1 MSVVKG
7 KRNQSK
13 FEAFHH
19 FFKLRDEITA
29 MILNDFGFSFDKQE
43 KKRQKFAESHKDAA
57 NLDEIMKRWHT
68 KNDTFIRWFIDE
80 EGKAVMDIMRNIQRE
95 FTIANSIFPSETPAR
110 LIEFQERRRH
120 INNAIGQCYAL
131 KQEINYVIRT
141 LPVDMNRYV
150 HFAEE
155 IDEQINLFRGVR
167 KADNRLIKPKREIKE
182 GSIKD
187 HSEKLFTEL
196 NALLLKL
203 GEMEGMR
210 QGDL

>member
-13 FEAFHH
+13 FEAYHH

-43 KKRQKFAESHKDAA
+43 KKRQKYAESHKDAA
-57 NLDEIMKRWHT
+57 NLDEIMERWHT
-68 KNDTFIRWFIDE
+68 KNDSFIRWFIDE
-80 EGKAVMDIMRNIQRE
+80 EGKAIMDIMRNIQRE
-95 FTIANSIFPSETPAR
+95 FTIGNSIFPSETPAR
-110 LIEFQERRRH
+110 LIEFLERRKH

-155 IDEQINLFRGVR
+155 IDEQINLFKGVR

-182 GSIKD
+182 GSLKD
-187 HSEKLFTEL
+187 HTDKMLTEL
-196 NALLLKL
+196 HALMLRL
-203 GEMEGMR
+203 GELEGMTK
-210 QGDL
+210 G

>member
-13 FEAFHH
+13 FEAYHH
-19 FFKLRDEITA
+19 FFKLRDEVTA

-43 KKRQKFAESHKDAA
+43 KKRQKFAESHQNAS
-57 NLDEIMKRWHT
+57 NLDEIMERWHT
-68 KNDTFIRWFIDE
+68 KNDSFIRWFIVE
-80 EGKAVMDIMRNIQRE
+80 EGKAIMDIMRNIQRE
-95 FTIANSIFPSETPAR
+95 FTIGNSIFPSETPAR
-110 LIEFQERRRH
+110 LIEFLERRKH

-155 IDEQINLFRGVR
+155 IDIQINLFKGVR
-167 KADNRLIKPKREIKE
+167 KADNRLIKPKHEIKE
-182 GSIKD
+182 GSLND
-187 HSEKLFTEL
+187 HMNKMLTEL
-196 NALLLKL
+196 NSLMLRL
-203 GEMEGMR
+203 GELEGMTI
-210 QGDL
+210 G

>member
-13 FEAFHH
+13 FEAYHH

-43 KKRQKFAESHKDAA
+43 KKRQKFAESHQNAS
-57 NLDEIMKRWHT
+57 NLDEIMERWHT
-68 KNDTFIRWFIDE
+68 KNDSFIRWFIDE
-80 EGKAVMDIMRNIQRE
+80 EGKAIMDILRNIQRE
-95 FTIANSIFPSETPAR
+95 FTIGNSIFPSETPAR
-110 LIEFQERRRH
+110 LVEFLERRKH

-155 IDEQINLFRGVR
+155 IDIQINLFKGVR
-167 KADNRLIKPKREIKE
+167 KADNRLIKPKHEIKE
-182 GSIKD
+182 GSLND
-187 HSEKLFTEL
+187 HMNKMLTEL
-196 NALLLKL
+196 NSLMLRL
-203 GEMEGMR
+203 GELEGMR

>member
-13 FEAFHH
+13 FEAYHH

-43 KKRQKFAESHKDAA
+43 KKRQKFAESHQNAS
-57 NLDEIMKRWHT
+57 NLDEIMERWHT
-68 KNDTFIRWFIDE
+68 KNDSFIRWYIDE
-80 EGKAVMDIMRNIQRE
+80 EGKAIMDILRNIQRE
-95 FTIANSIFPSETPAR
+95 FTIGNSIFPSETPAR
-110 LIEFQERRRH
+110 LIEFLERRKH

-141 LPVDMNRYV
+141 LPVDINRYV

-155 IDEQINLFRGVR
+155 IDTQINLFKGVR
-167 KADNRLIKPKREIKE
+167 KADNRLIKPKHEIKE
-182 GSIKD
+182 GSLND
-187 HSEKLFTEL
+187 HMNKMLTEL
-196 NALLLKL
+196 NSLILRL
-203 GEMEGMR
+203 GELEGMTK
-210 QGDL
+210 G

>member
-13 FEAFHH
+13 FEAYHH
-19 FFKLRDEITA
+19 FFKLRDEVTA

-43 KKRQKFAESHKDAA
+43 KKRQKFAESHQNAS
-57 NLDEIMKRWHT
+57 NLDEIMERWHT
-68 KNDTFIRWFIDE
+68 KNDSFIRWFIDE
-80 EGKAVMDIMRNIQRE
+80 EGKAIMDIMRNIQRE
-95 FTIANSIFPSETPAR
+95 FTIGNSIFPSETPAR
-110 LIEFQERRRH
+110 LFEFLERRKH

-155 IDEQINLFRGVR
+155 IDIQINLFKGVR
-167 KADNRLIKPKREIKE
+167 KADNRLIKPKHEIKE
-182 GSIKD
+182 GSLND
-187 HSEKLFTEL
+187 HMDKMLTEL
-196 NALLLKL
+196 HLLMLRL
-203 GEMEGMR
+203 GELEGMR

>member
-57 NLDEIMKRWHT
+57 NLDEIMERWHT

-110 LIEFQERRRH
+110 LIEFLERRRH

>member
-13 FEAFHH
+13 FEAYHH
-19 FFKLRDEITA
+19 FFKLRDEVTA
-29 MILNDFGFSFDKQE
+29 MILNDFGFSFDNQE
-43 KKRQKFAESHKDAA
+43 KKRQKFAESHQNAS
-57 NLDEIMKRWHT
+57 NLDEIMERWHT
-68 KNDTFIRWFIDE
+68 KNDSFIRWFIDE
-80 EGKAVMDIMRNIQRE
+80 EGKAIMDIMRNIQRE
-95 FTIANSIFPSETPAR
+95 FTIGNSIFPSETPAR
-110 LIEFQERRRH
+110 LFEFLERRKH

-155 IDEQINLFRGVR
+155 IDIQINLFKGVR
-167 KADNRLIKPKREIKE
+167 KADNRLIKPKHEIKE
-182 GSIKD
+182 GSLND
-187 HSEKLFTEL
+187 HMNKMLTEL
-196 NALLLKL
+196 NSLMLRL
-203 GEMEGMR
+203 GELEGMR

>member
-1 MSVVKG
+1 MSGVKG

-13 FEAFHH
+13 FEAYHH

-43 KKRQKFAESHKDAA
+43 KKRQKYAESHKDAA
-57 NLDEIMKRWHT
+57 NLDEIMERWHT
-68 KNDTFIRWFIDE
+68 KNDSFIRWFIDE
-80 EGKAVMDIMRNIQRE
+80 EGKAIMDIMRNIQRE
-95 FTIANSIFPSETPAR
+95 FTIGNSIFPSETPAR
-110 LIEFQERRRH
+110 LIEFLERRKH

-155 IDEQINLFRGVR
+155 IDIQINLFKGVR
-167 KADNRLIKPKREIKE
+167 KADNRLIKPKYEIKE
-182 GSIKD
+182 GSLND
-187 HSEKLFTEL
+187 HMDKMLTEL
-196 NALLLKL
+196 NALMLRL
-203 GEMEGMR
+203 GELEGMTR
-210 QGDL
+210 G

>member
-13 FEAFHH
+13 FEAYHH
-19 FFKLRDEITA
+19 FFKLRDEVTA

-43 KKRQKFAESHKDAA
+43 KKRQKFAESHQNAS
-57 NLDEIMKRWHT
+57 NLDEIMERWHT
-68 KNDTFIRWFIDE
+68 KNDSFIRWFIDE
-80 EGKAVMDIMRNIQRE
+80 EGKAIMDIMRNIQRE
-95 FTIANSIFPSETPAR
+95 FTIGNSIFPSETPAR
-110 LIEFQERRRH
+110 LFEFLERRKH

-155 IDEQINLFRGVR
+155 IDIQINLFKGVR
-167 KADNRLIKPKREIKE
+167 KADNRLIKPKHEIKE
-182 GSIKD
+182 GSLND
-187 HSEKLFTEL
+187 HMNKMLTEL
-196 NALLLKL
+196 NSLMLRL
-203 GEMEGMR
+203 GELEGMR

>member
-110 LIEFQERRRH
+110 LIEFLERRRH